1 VQTDLIAALRHISI
15 KQTAVLTLATAVTA
29 FGAVSVARA
38 DGGPTRNAKPTI
50 TKNCNIGNYTGCIA
64 GYNSHAGGTGV
75 YGSATSGG
83 VGVYG
88 IANGG
93 FAGEAVGV
101 LAQGPPNAYGLFAL
115 TGAGG
120 IAIYGNEPT
129 SSGNYVLWV
138 TGGGNGSVAFDDN
151 GNAFL
156 SGQVY
161 TSGACQSGCSRTR
174 HVESFGAR
182 TSEPTIDD
190 VGEAALRSGAAH
202 VVLDPAFANAIDGSK
217 PYVVLV
223 TPEGEANNI
232 YVTNRTSRGFDV
244 REARGGHASI
254 GFAYRIVAKPYG
266 VKDQRLPFRTE
277 PMAPPAPR
285 AIRH

>member
-1 VQTDLIAALRHISI
+1 MQTDLITALRHISI
-15 KQTAVLTLATAVTA
+15 KQAAVLTLATAVTA
-29 FGAVSVARA
+29 FGAVSAARA
-38 DGGPTRNAKPTI
+38 DGGAPRITKPTV
-50 TKNCNIGNYTGCIA
+50 TKHCNIGNYTGCIA

-75 YGSATSGG
+75 YGSATDGG
-83 VGVYG
+83 AGVYG

-120 IAIYGNEPT
+120 VAVYANEPT

-138 TGGGNGSVAFDDN
+138 TGGGSGSVAVDDN

-161 TSGACQSGCSRTR
+161 TSGACQSGCSRKR

-202 VVLDPAFANAIDGSK
+202 VALDPAFANAIDGSK

-232 YVTNRTSRGFDV
+232 YVANRTSRGFDV
-244 REARGGHASI
+244 REAHGGRTSI

-266 VKDQRLPFRTE
+266 VRDQRLPFRTE
-277 PMAPPAPR
+277 PMAPPAPS